1 MYAHPS
7 NFQHSSSPY
16 LNPPMTDSVF
26 FSLTSPRNGFKKSY
40 DYDLMKPIFEY
51 SEGYRDS
58 DSNLM
63 GNLHIVLP

>member
-1 MYAHPS
+1 
-7 NFQHSSSPY
+7 
-16 LNPPMTDSVF
+16 MTDSVF